1 MNSKVTKDI
10 HKAENSLLGLK
21 KSRVSFHLVVHVG
34 GKTKSFGTKSACE
47 KFEEYRDSFERA
59 LLLDVV
65 SMCNP
70 EPGDDQIVSNV
81 DNIAPKLKSKINNE
95 NVDDM
100 KPERLPYPLMFMNRK
115 EKLKSIRY
123 LIVYDRHIHFDDSSS
138 KPVFG
143 EASWEPRFWPFLVMS
158 LRLNCILY

>member
-10 HKAENSLLGLK
+10 HKAVNSLLGLK

-47 KFEEYRDSFERA
+47 KFEEYRDAFERA

-81 DNIAPKLKSKINNE
+81 DNIAPKLKSKYHKVEYVGPRVRTVACNIVAN
-95 NVDDM
+95 D
-100 KPERLPYPLMFMNRK
+100 L
-115 EKLKSIRY
+115 LKT
-123 LIVYDRHIHFDDSSS
+123 
-138 KPVFG
+138 
-143 EASWEPRFWPFLVMS
+143 A
-158 LRLNCILY
+158 